1 MRAGSQAQDDAKVAA
16 AADVRQYFRERLSEA
31 MSRQRLEAREETE
44 VYLVNLLAEFV
55 PSSQLFIREEDGSLG
70 REPLAFMLKKAVE
83 APREQRARHLR
94 RMGDTALYM
103 SGFFADA
110 FANDLVDIDYYA
122 AMGGRAYDALS
133 GMSRQEEAARVFR
146 ELAAKFLRFVDL
158 LNEISER
165 ASGNSNTGLVR
176 LYERYVRTGSTRLRG
191 LLAEQGVLAMPAPLM
206 EQ

>member
-1 MRAGSQAQDDAKVAA
+1 MGPGSPEKPQVAPA
-16 AADVRQYFRERLSEA
+16 TDVRQYFHEMLTGA
-31 MSRQRLEAREETE
+31 IGRQRIDLRPETE
-44 VYLVNLLAEFV
+44 VYVLNLLVEFV
-55 PSSQLFIREEDGSLG
+55 PSGQLFVPEDDGHLG

-103 SGFFADA
+103 SGFFSDS
-110 FANDLVDIDYYA
+110 FSGQLVDVDYYT

-133 GMSRQEEAARVFR
+133 ELSRRDVTSGVFR
-146 ELAAKFLRFVDL
+146 ELAAKFVALVDL
-158 LNEISER
+158 LSEISER
-165 ASGNSNTGLVR
+165 AAVTTNLGLLR

-191 LLAEQGVLAMPAPLM
+191 LLAERGVLAMAAPLM